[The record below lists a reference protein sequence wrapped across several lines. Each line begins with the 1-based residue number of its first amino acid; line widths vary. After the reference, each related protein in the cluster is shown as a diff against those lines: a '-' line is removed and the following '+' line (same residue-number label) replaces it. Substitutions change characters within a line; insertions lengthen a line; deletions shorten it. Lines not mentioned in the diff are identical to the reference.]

1 MVNLS
6 LVGLGIIV
14 VSWLIQFGY
23 MLKGQKK
30 IKDYFVIAYILGVI
44 VLVYDGFV
52 NGLMNLA
59 IANILSG
66 IAALLVLIK
75 IKMR

>member
-6 LVGLGIIV
+6 LIGLGIII

-30 IKDYFVIAYILGVI
+30 IKANFVIVYILGVL

-52 NGLMNLA
+52 NGLINLA

-75 IKMR
+75 IKLK